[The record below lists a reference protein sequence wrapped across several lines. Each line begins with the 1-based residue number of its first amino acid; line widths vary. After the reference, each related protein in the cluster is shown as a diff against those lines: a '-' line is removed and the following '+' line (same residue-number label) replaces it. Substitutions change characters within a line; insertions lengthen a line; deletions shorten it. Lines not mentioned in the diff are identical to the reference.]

1 MQIMRSIRRLIPSI
15 GPLHDHRNGL
25 LRIAAKA
32 YQTTRYIQAQ
42 TQGRLFVTDFA
53 YHPKARQ
60 IENTAGGRNLISR
73 LNAEEGRYASVLRD
87 FSDAFDLISKIAL
100 DPESENDA
108 APYWYNDWLPPVDGI
123 SIYGLLATL
132 KPRRYVEVGSGHST
146 RFARRAISDLHLA
159 TKIVSID
166 PKPRSEIDLICD
178 EIIRMPLEELPK
190 GFWNEMSP
198 EDLLFVDNS
207 HRSLPNSDVTVFFLE
222 VLPALPGGMVYGLH
236 DIFLPYDYPEGWM
249 PRYYNE
255 QYLLQVYLNGGAAGD
270 EILAPMGWIWRR
282 PNLRSL
288 LSPIWQ
294 GNDRLLQRVEFGG
307 AGAFWM
313 RRSLARAVEG
323 DQFGRRT

>member
-1 MQIMRSIRRLIPSI
+1 M
-15 GPLHDHRNGL
+15 
-25 LRIAAKA
+25 
-32 YQTTRYIQAQ
+32 
-42 TQGRLFVTDFA
+42 
-53 YHPKARQ
+53 
-60 IENTAGGRNLISR
+60 
-73 LNAEEGRYASVLRD
+73 LRD

-146 RFARRAISDLHLA
+146 RFARRAISDLNLA

-166 PKPRSEIDLICD
+166 PKPRSEIDSICD

-190 GFWNEMSP
+190 DFWNEMSP

-270 EILAPMGWIWRR
+270 EIMAPMGWIWRR

-313 RRSLARAVEG
+313 RRSLAPAVEG
-323 DQFGRRT
+323 DQLRLRT